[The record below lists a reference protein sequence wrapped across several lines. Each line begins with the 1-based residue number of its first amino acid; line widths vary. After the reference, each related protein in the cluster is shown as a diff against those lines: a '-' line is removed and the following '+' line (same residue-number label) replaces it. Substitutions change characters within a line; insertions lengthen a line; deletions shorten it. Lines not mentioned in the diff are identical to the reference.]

1 MYCTYVLNTATILIH
16 RRYWDRVV
24 WSKFTGENTTVEPI
38 PGYLTP
44 DKNRGIEYSNEIIE
58 MKGKLTLNPFQPEP
72 KDAYVND
79 TFTHNQDMDVTNK
92 IGSIRVQYDWLPRT
106 DLFHEI
112 EEEKLQKIAPL
123 LHYVNHA
130 AILQSTKVPK
140 VMYVCVYICVYV
152 WDGC

>member
-1 MYCTYVLNTATILIH
+1 MNTATILIH

-92 IGSIRVQYDWLPRT
+92 IGSIRVQYDWLPRM
-106 DLFHEI
+106 DLVHEI
-112 EEEKLQKIAPL
+112 EEEKLLKIAPL

-130 AILQSTKVPK
+130 ATLQSTKVPK
-140 VMYVCVYICVYV
+140 VMYVCIYICVYV
-152 WDGC
+152 WDGW